1 MQTLLL
7 VFDLDGTLLNQSSV
21 ISDYT
26 RDTLLMLG
34 QRDIAYTVATGR
46 TLHAARDVIAGHGF
60 RVPHVYKNGV
70 VIWDPHA
77 QRYSQSYLLA
87 HQELTTILGAFQQ
100 GAITPFLFTLEDG
113 DKHAVYHSPVLNDVE
128 RALVKTITTERGLP
142 VRPISELPPTALLTN
157 VSAIG
162 EREHIEQVVALIQP
176 EPTLVAYTGD
186 AIEDKNLCW
195 VDIHHSDGSKGSAIA
210 TLKEQLKVE
219 RVICFGDG
227 DNDLSMFAG
236 ADEAYAPM
244 NADDAV
250 KAAATAV
257 IGHHED
263 DGIAR
268 FLRERFSLPLG

>member
-1 MQTLLL
+1 MSKLLL
-7 VFDLDGTLLNQSSV
+7 VFDLDGTLLNRSSV
-21 ISDYT
+21 ISGYT

-34 QRDIAYTVATGR
+34 QRNIAYTVATGR

-60 RVPHVYKNGV
+60 RLPHVYKNGV
-70 VIWDPHA
+70 VIWDPYA

-87 HQELTTILGAFQQ
+87 HQELATILKAFQQ
-100 GAITPFLFTLEDG
+100 EAVTPFLFTLEDE
-113 DKHAVYHSPVLNDVE
+113 DKHAVYHAPLLNDVE

-142 VRPISELPPTALLTN
+142 VRPISELPSTALLTN

-176 EPTLVAYTGD
+176 EPSLVAYTGD

-210 TLKEQLKVE
+210 TLKEQLKVS

-236 ADEAYAPM
+236 ADEAYAPA

-268 FLRERFSLPLG
+268 FLRERFSLSLT